1 MARRGFSIS
10 VALGE
15 AFRTAGRRPLSVWV
29 WGLIVLLPVVAQF
42 AFVTGAMLDLPFD
55 TFAEAA
61 RSNDDD
67 AIEQS
72 LIPLMMQM
80 QMGDLL
86 GLVIRVVGG
95 AVLAAAVYR
104 VILQPALAKRRP
116 FALGLGMPELRVGM
130 TYVVVVIG
138 LVIGMMCVALLM
150 AGIGLG
156 AWPRLTEAGQ
166 AWLVALLV
174 FVLLIALLAAY
185 SRVCLIPPSCIAD
198 DDFAFETG
206 WRRGKGQTG
215 RLALMTL
222 ALWLICIVIMLAAYA
237 VVGLIGW
244 GVWAGLGLGGD
255 WPQDPASL
263 RDVVLHD
270 PRILWL
276 AGALMIPLT
285 WVYGLQMLLNLA
297 PYASAVRQLTPEPV
311 ADASVSG
318 DESES

>member
-10 VALGE
+10 VALGD
-15 AFRTAGRRPLSVWV
+15 AFQTAGRRPLSVWV
-29 WGLIVLLPVVAQF
+29 WGLIVLLPVVAQLGF
-42 AFVTGAMLDLPFD
+42 LTGALLDLPLEI
-55 TFAEAA
+55 FAEAA
-61 RSNDDD
+61 ESNDEDG
-67 AIEQS
+67 IPES
-72 LIPLMMQM
+72 LVPLLVQM
-80 QMGDLL
+80 QLGDVL
-86 GLVIRVVGG
+86 GLVIRVLGG

-104 VILQPALAKRRP
+104 VILQPALAKRRL
-116 FALGLGMPELRVGM
+116 FGLGLGMPELRVGV
-130 TYVVVVIG
+130 TYVVIVIG
-138 LVIGMMCVALLM
+138 LVIGMMCLILLM
-150 AGIGLG
+150 LGIGLG
-156 AWPRLTEAGQ
+156 AWPRLTERGQ
-166 AWLVALLV
+166 GWMAAILPFVMLV
-174 FVLLIALLAAY
+174 LILAAY
-185 SRVCLIPPSCIAD
+185 ARVCLIPPSCIAD
-198 DDFAFETG
+198 EDFAFESG
-206 WRRGKGQTG
+206 WRRGQGHTG

-222 ALWLICIVIMLAAYA
+222 VLWLICIVIMLAAYA

-263 RDVVLHD
+263 REVVLHD

-311 ADASVSG
+311 ADAPVSG